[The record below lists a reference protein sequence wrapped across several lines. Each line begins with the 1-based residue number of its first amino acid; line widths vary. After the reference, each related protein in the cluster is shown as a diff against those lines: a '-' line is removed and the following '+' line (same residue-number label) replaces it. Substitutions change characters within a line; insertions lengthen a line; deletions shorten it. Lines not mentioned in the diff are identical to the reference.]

1 LTLSEGIIELA
12 NARAAVDQF
21 QDLIEVGKRGFF
33 LSEKRRSTIEI
44 RMVKQANPESIL
56 VMIETYDG
64 KGAK

>member
-1 LTLSEGIIELA
+1 MTLSEGIIELA